1 MRPGRHIADYLN
13 DMLEAALE
21 AEGFLR
27 DVDFDDF
34 ASNVEKI
41 RAVTKSLEIV
51 GEAAKH
57 VPESMRERYP
67 GVPWRDIAGMRDSL
81 AHGYFSVD
89 LARVR
94 DTVRKDL
101 PSLRDHLDLILAELP
116 GEGADDG

>member
-13 DMLEAALE
+13 DMLEAAPE

-89 LARVR
+89 LARVW

-101 PSLRDHLDLILAELP
+101 PSLRDHLDLILAELS
-116 GEGADDG
+116 GEGADGG

>member
-1 MRPGRHIADYLN
+1 MRPGRYVADYLN
-13 DMLEAALE
+13 DMLDAAHE
-21 AEGFLR
+21 AEDFLR
-27 DVDFDDF
+27 DVKFDDF
-34 ASNVEKI
+34 ASNREKI

-57 VPESMRERYP
+57 VPESMREQYP

-89 LARVR
+89 LVRVW

-101 PSLRDHLDLILAELP
+101 PRLCEHLALMLAELSDEQAN
-116 GEGADDG
+116 G